1 MRLLLDT
8 HALIWWLNASPEITK
23 AMDAALRSADNAKF
37 VSVVSI
43 WDMRLK
49 AAVGKLDLPK
59 NFRTVLDQQP
69 VEQLPVLAEHAH
81 AFGDLPLHHRDPF
94 DRMLVAQAI
103 VENLT
108 LVTRDPQVRKY
119 DVSIL
124 AV

>member
-8 HALIWWLNASPEITK
+8 HTLIWWLNASPEITK
-23 AMDAALRSADNAKF
+23 AMGAALRSADNVKF

-43 WDMRLK
+43 WEMRLK
-49 AAVGKLDLPK
+49 SALGKLDLPK

-81 AFGDLPLHHRDPF
+81 TFGELPLHHRDPF
-94 DRMLVAQAI
+94 DRMLVAQAL

-108 LVTRDPQVRKY
+108 LVTRDERIREY
-119 DVSIL
+119 DVPVL

>member
-8 HALIWWLNASPEITK
+8 HTLIWWLNASPEITR
-23 AMDAALRSADNAKF
+23 AMDAALRSAENVKF

-43 WDMRLK
+43 WEMRLK
-49 AAVGKLDLPK
+49 SAIGKLDLPK
-59 NFRTVLDQQP
+59 NFRAVLDQQP
-69 VEQLPVLAEHAH
+69 IEQLPVLAEHAH
-81 AFGDLPLHHRDPF
+81 AFGELPLHHRDPF

-108 LVTRDPQVRKY
+108 LVTRDQRIRQYEVPV
-119 DVSIL
+119 L